1 MRNGNKIRMTQM
13 HQLLNEELAKNP
25 EQIEWYNRNVEQARA
40 LFDSLSKRND
50 NTGFFEYRG

>member
-1 MRNGNKIRMTQM
+1 MTQM

-25 EQIEWYNRNVEQARA
+25 ELIEWYNRNVEQARA
-40 LFDSLSKRND
+40 LFDCLSKRND